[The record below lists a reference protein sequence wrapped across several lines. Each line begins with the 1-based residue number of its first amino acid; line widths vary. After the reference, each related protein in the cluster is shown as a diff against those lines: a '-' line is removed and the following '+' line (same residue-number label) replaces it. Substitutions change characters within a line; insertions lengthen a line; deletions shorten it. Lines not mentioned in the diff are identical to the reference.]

1 MQTSV
6 NLHELICH
14 RNCRE
19 YRNTIGYEI
28 SVPHESKRVS
38 YNSLN
43 SIKYYIYAI
52 APIIITMDK
61 ILVHATSLDN
71 LSNILLSGFLAHPS
85 LAILNNEQK
94 QSSTKSTPLDNLS
107 FNFGNV
113 VLLLI
118 QIMC

>member
-1 MQTSV
+1 
-6 NLHELICH
+6 
-14 RNCRE
+14 
-19 YRNTIGYEI
+19 
-28 SVPHESKRVS
+28 
-38 YNSLN
+38 
-43 SIKYYIYAI
+43 
-52 APIIITMDK
+52 MDK

-113 VLLLI
+113 VFVANPNNVLNKHDVKCLSLLI
-118 QIMC
+118 VQVLLYQF

>member
-1 MQTSV
+1 
-6 NLHELICH
+6 
-14 RNCRE
+14 
-19 YRNTIGYEI
+19 
-28 SVPHESKRVS
+28 
-38 YNSLN
+38 
-43 SIKYYIYAI
+43 
-52 APIIITMDK
+52 MDK

-113 VLLLI
+113 VLIANPNYQFSVDYVKICCNQLRI
-118 QIMC
+118 G